1 MKSEALL
8 LAGRAPVAL
17 GGNCGDLGCDM
28 AHPITRSPK
37 VSRAM
42 RKVNDEDEAELLE
55 GPYVEIN
62 GYVKLA
68 SWSVRAR

>member
-1 MKSEALL
+1 
-8 LAGRAPVAL
+8 
-17 GGNCGDLGCDM
+17 
-28 AHPITRSPK
+28 
-37 VSRAM
+37 M